1 MACETPG
8 LNGCSQA
15 MNVRVHHGKGC
26 DNSTSQYILKHIL
39 KRATI
44 FNAKN
49 LQSKSFC
56 STFAKY
62 FKNEIH
68 GLLAQSVRA
77 TDS

>member
-15 MNVRVHHGKGC
+15 MNVRVHHGKEC
-26 DNSTSQYILKHIL
+26 DNSTSQYILK
-39 KRATI
+39 RVTI

-56 STFAKY
+56 PTFAKY